1 MKSNK
6 FAVPAVM
13 LVSLGMLAPVA
24 TLAQESSHYANVR
37 TYMRTAQLLMR
48 VPERPNVQLTM
59 KPADD
64 DLDAAIKAMDQ
75 AGAVAPKDRVDRPQ
89 VKGDLAQV
97 EQFKNIVELL
107 HAARNEMGQETSH
120 SSAAAWRAGVLQHIN
135 AALEAVHQAAVNAHL
150 DREIGS
156 F

>member
-1 MKSNK
+1 MRLNK
-6 FAVPAVM
+6 
-13 LVSLGMLAPVA
+13 LGWAAAILLPVA
-24 TLAQESSHYANVR
+24 LLAQEPSHDANAR

-64 DLDAAIKAMDQ
+64 DLDAAIKEMDQ

-107 HAARNEMGQETSH
+107 HAARTEMGMGSN
-120 SSAAAWRAGVLQHIN
+120 AAPWRASVLRHIN
-135 AALEAVHQAAVNAHL
+135 AALEPCI
-150 DREIGS
+150 RPR
-156 F
+156 